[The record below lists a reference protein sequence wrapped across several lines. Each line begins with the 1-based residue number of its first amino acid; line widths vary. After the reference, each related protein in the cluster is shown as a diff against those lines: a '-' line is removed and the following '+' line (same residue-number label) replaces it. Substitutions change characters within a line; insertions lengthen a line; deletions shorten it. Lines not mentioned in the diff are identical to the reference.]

1 MLLALHEPLRST
13 GRLSVSVRPN
23 VSPACIE
30 MTSSYESTLETGC
43 WSRLSRY
50 GEAPLIL
57 IAKEAKQELLKQ
69 DWAELPLNAPR
80 SPQDPH

>member
-1 MLLALHEPLRST
+1 
-13 GRLSVSVRPN
+13 
-23 VSPACIE
+23 